1 MNDLVAAT
9 KGRRAGIGAGWYD
22 DESGDRKVREMSRP
36 QAMEHPHVALGRS
49 LQSRFEVDAL
59 LGKGGLGDLYR
70 VRALGTDESQALRV
84 TDIPDA
90 APVLEAFAELA
101 SLHQRLSDVPLAR
114 MRACGGDDGRAWYA
128 TDYLDGESVLSLIR
142 RGGPLPLAEAIG
154 LITHA
159 VRSVARLHAGGVVH
173 QDLNVRNLFVVGN
186 DMHLLELG
194 VVPALARLLKERPGL
209 FATPR
214 ARAAEQL
221 VVVNPDLRTDV
232 YAIATVL
239 YFVVTG
245 RKAIPDAGNVLQLAS
260 TGGLKPP
267 ALHAVPEA
275 LRPILARAL
284 ALRPDDRFASANEFG
299 DALAAVAR
307 SP

>member
-1 MNDLVAAT
+1 
-9 KGRRAGIGAGWYD
+9 
-22 DESGDRKVREMSRP
+22 
-36 QAMEHPHVALGRS
+36 MERLGMALGRS

-70 VRALGTDESQALRV
+70 VRPIGTDEPLALRL

-90 APVLEAFAELA
+90 QPVLDAFGEVA
-101 SLHQRLSDVPLAR
+101 SLHERLSDVPLSR
-114 MRACGGDDGRAWYA
+114 MRACGGDEGRAWYVS
-128 TDYLDGESVLSLIR
+128 DHLDGESVLSLIR
-142 RGGPLPLAEAIG
+142 RRGPLPLGDAID
-154 LITHA
+154 LVAHA
-159 VRSVARLHAGGVVH
+159 IRSVAGLHARGVVY
-173 QDLNVRNLFVVGN
+173 QDLNARNLFVAGADVY
-186 DMHLLELG
+186 LLEIG

-221 VVVNPDLRTDV
+221 VAVDPDPRTDV
-232 YAIATVL
+232 YALATVL

-245 RKAIPDAGNVLQLAS
+245 RKAIPDAGNMLQLAS
-260 TGGLKPP
+260 TRGLKPP
-267 ALHAVPEA
+267 ALHAVPEG

-284 ALRPDDRFASANEFG
+284 ALRPDDRFASADEFR

-307 SP
+307 SA